1 MTNQT
6 EYDALLIQLQKL
18 VDEHILPE
26 YKWYRDKGNWPR
38 YAFRTS
44 GFIVIIGS
52 LLLPVITVST
62 TLKFKF
68 EILTGLS
75 LTIAILSSLSAFFRW
90 DSMWQSRMKT
100 RMELEALL
108 AQWKF
113 ALVSAQ
119 EAEDPQHGAL
129 AATQTLFEKA
139 FASINSETDQFFS
152 TVKWPSIPKST
163 QD

>member
-6 EYDALLIQLQKL
+6 EYDALLIQLHKL
-18 VDEHILPE
+18 VDDHIFPE
-26 YKWYRDKGNWPR
+26 YKWYRDGGNWPR
-38 YAFRTS
+38 YAFRIS
-44 GFIVIIGS
+44 GFTVIIAS

-62 TLKFKF
+62 LSLKPQ
-68 EILTGLS
+68 ILTGLS

-90 DSMWQSRMKT
+90 DSTWQGRLKT
-100 RMELEALL
+100 RMELESLL

-119 EAEDPQHGAL
+119 GAVDPLHDAL

-139 FASINSETDQFFS
+139 FASINSETDKFFS